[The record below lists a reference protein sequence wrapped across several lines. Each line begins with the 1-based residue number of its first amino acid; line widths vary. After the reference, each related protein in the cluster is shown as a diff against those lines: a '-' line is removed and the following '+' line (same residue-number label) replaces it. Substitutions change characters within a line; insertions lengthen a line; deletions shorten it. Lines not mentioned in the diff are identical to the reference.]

1 MIRFLKRSVKA
12 MAARCGVVIFKR
24 STGLYLP
31 EDEMPL
37 LVQRL
42 CGKTTPVIVNGGAHR
57 GDFVLAIRRVLPG
70 ASFICFEPTPDLVK
84 DLRAMFVD
92 DPRVAVVA
100 AALGEVAGTAKFH
113 LNAWR
118 ATSFLLPSAG
128 QTAGALGALVATETL
143 VEVEVTTIDAAL
155 AKLIRHEVDIIKLDL
170 QGYDFRALLGAAH
183 ALMHASMVVVGAWFA
198 PIYKGAA
205 DYLRVWALMSERG
218 FALFAL
224 TILHFGSTHR
234 LLWGDA
240 VFLPPGS
247 AAWVTPIAN

>member
-113 LNAWR
+113 LNASR
-118 ATSFLLPSAG
+118 ATSSLLPSAG
-128 QTAGALGALVATETL
+128 QTAGALGALVATQTL

-155 AKLIRHEVDIIKLDL
+155 AKLNRHEVDIIKLDL
-170 QGYDFRALLGAAH
+170 QGYDFRALLGATQ
-183 ALMHASMVVVGAWFA
+183 ALTHASVVVVEVWFA
-198 PIYKGAA
+198 PIYEGAA
-205 DYLRVWALMSERG
+205 DYLQVCALMNERG
-218 FALFAL
+218 FALYAL
-224 TILHFGSTHR
+224 TSLHYGNTDR

-240 VFLPPGS
+240 VFVPRGS
-247 AAWVTPIAN
+247 PAWMAPITN